1 MIRILTTGGVTL
13 AELSGDLDH
22 HTARL
27 MRTDIDRELAEKR
40 PRRLVI
46 DFSSVTFMDSS
57 GIGLIMGRYR
67 IMNDQGGE
75 VIVARPPAYI
85 KKVLRLAGVDRL
97 APITD
102 DLRGLIPKDI
112 FKEKEAEKIEQ
123 TAPQT
128 T

>member
-57 GIGLIMGRYR
+57 GIGLLMGRYR

>member
-1 MIRILTTGGVTL
+1 MIRIFTTGGVTL

-27 MRTDIDRELAEKR
+27 MRTDIDRELAEKH

-67 IMNDQGGE
+67 IMNEQGGE

>member
-1 MIRILTTGGVTL
+1 MTL

>member
-1 MIRILTTGGVTL
+1 MIRIFTTGGVTL